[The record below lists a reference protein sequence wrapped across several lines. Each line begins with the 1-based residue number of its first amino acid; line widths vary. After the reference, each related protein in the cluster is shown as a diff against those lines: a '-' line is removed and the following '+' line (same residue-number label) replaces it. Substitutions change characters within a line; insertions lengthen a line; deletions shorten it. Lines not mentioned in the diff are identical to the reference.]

1 MSLSEIRETLQGT
14 VTIGAE
20 GYGILNKR
28 INLKQGTRHS
38 IQAIDWFNDMGAMWM
53 ANSPE
58 GEPPVG
64 YQFYISPY
72 PIQVTDEN
80 WGSNLGQ
87 LANSGPM
94 AGDDTVLFKAMGFGI
109 GQDIITNPPIES
121 EFPNQSIA
129 GIPNFSWYS
138 DHIYLSCIVF
148 NLSSPPLDEVPISM
162 SIFIKTKDTRVSG
175 LEHCMGVYKEMVEAQ
190 CRLLTETAVN
200 VNPLHNA
207 GYTWP
212 TWTYGGTRPEL
223 MLDGPSTLIY
233 YGHTGYGVAEVMK
246 SEAQFR
252 QDYMDSSEMVAFD
265 SAFGDF
271 GNSIPQWVNVFD
283 VSGIFSGPIRPA
295 YPPNKYHDNGN
306 TMML

>member
-1 MSLSEIRETLQGT
+1 MSLREIRETLQGT

-28 INLKQGTRHS
+28 INLKEGYRHS
-38 IQAIDWFNDMGAMWM
+38 IQAIDWFNDMGAMWGLNE
-53 ANSPE
+53 AGPA
-58 GEPPVG
+58 PVG

-72 PIQVTDEN
+72 PIQVTDED
-80 WGSNLGQ
+80 WGSTLG
-87 LANSGPM
+87 LLNNSGPM
-94 AGDDTVLFKAMGFGI
+94 AGDDTVLFKAMGY
-109 GQDIITNPPIES
+109 GQKLNVIDNPPIES

-129 GIPNFSWYS
+129 GIPSFNWYS

-148 NLSSPPLDEVPISM
+148 NLNTPPLNEVPISM
-162 SIFIKTKDTRVSG
+162 SIYIKCKDTKVSG

-190 CRLLTETAVN
+190 CRLLTQTAVN

-212 TWTYGGTRPEL
+212 TWTYGGSRPEL

-246 SEAQFR
+246 SEAQYR
-252 QDYMDSSEMVAFD
+252 TDYMDSSEMVAFD
-265 SAFGDF
+265 AAFGDF
-271 GNSIPQWVNVFD
+271 GNSIPQWVNIFD
-283 VSGIFSGPIRPA
+283 VSGIFTGPLRPA